1 MGDEPRIKPDHAA
14 HICALGRRSALCN
27 LSNLLVIMFDSPHR
41 AVTHFARA
49 LFYKVAAH
57 DLSRS
62 FSKNI
67 SSLGWITR
75 NVLTL
80 PEKILFLEFECS
92 PYHLEVAVRNIVA
105 SSQNRNAVASGSRQS
120 TILETRRYRVSVLT
134 ASQVKVLVGKG
145 PDATAFRF

>member
-1 MGDEPRIKPDHAA
+1 MKLVGDEPRINPDHAA

-41 AVTHFARA
+41 AVTHLARA
-49 LFYKVAAH
+49 LFYKLAH
-57 DLSRS
+57 YNLSRS

-92 PYHLEVAVRNIVA
+92 PYHLKVAVRNIVA
-105 SSQNRNAVASGSRQS
+105 SSQNRNAVASGPQPTRQS
-120 TILETRRYRVSVLT
+120 I
-134 ASQVKVLVGKG
+134 QK
-145 PDATAFRF
+145 

>member
-1 MGDEPRIKPDHAA
+1 
-14 HICALGRRSALCN
+14 
-27 LSNLLVIMFDSPHR
+27 MFDSPHR

-49 LFYKVAAH
+49 LFYKVARCN
-57 DLSRS
+57 LSRS

-92 PYHLEVAVRNIVA
+92 QYHLAVSVRNIVA
-105 SSQNRNAVASGSRQS
+105 SSQNRNAVASGPQPTRQS
-120 TILETRRYRVSVLT
+120 IQNHRSCWLRTRRYRVPVLT
-134 ASQVKVLVGKG
+134 SCHSVAIGKDQSSKTILSLLRKVSWTVS
-145 PDATAFRF
+145 

>member
-1 MGDEPRIKPDHAA
+1 VGDEPRIKPDHAA

-27 LSNLLVIMFDSPHR
+27 LFNLLVIMFDSPHR

-80 PEKILFLEFECS
+80 PEKILFLEFWSATACRRFVTALLNQEACCDKATAGRRT
-92 PYHLEVAVRNIVA
+92 PKLNPF
-105 SSQNRNAVASGSRQS
+105 SQNIPGDVAPLISRSSIQD
-120 TILETRRYRVSVLT
+120 L
-134 ASQVKVLVGKG
+134 
-145 PDATAFRF
+145 